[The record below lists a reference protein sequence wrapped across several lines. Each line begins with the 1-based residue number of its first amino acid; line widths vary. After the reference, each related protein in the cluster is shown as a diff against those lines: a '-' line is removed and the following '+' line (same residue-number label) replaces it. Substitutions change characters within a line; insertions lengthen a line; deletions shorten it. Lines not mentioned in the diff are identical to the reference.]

1 MPLKTSTNLY
11 HKIISFLGFLFQS
24 RNKHGVH
31 SPFVFNLITNCLG
44 KKLPNKYLILFSNY
58 KKELRI
64 HTSTIDITD
73 YNADSK
79 IIYSNKK
86 NVLKIAKDT
95 IVSTK
100 RAKLLMNL
108 MHYFNPD
115 NILEIGT
122 SLGSRTAAISISA
135 PDSKITTLESCKETG
150 YITKKMF
157 EKYNF
162 KNSRLVIGSFD
173 TSLPKELKNNNFD
186 FIYFNG
192 NHTKKATLDY
202 FKLSLAS
209 VNNDSMIVV
218 NNIHSNKE
226 MEQAWIEIKNHSK
239 VTVSIDTYQWGI
251 VFFRKEQ
258 QKEHF
263 IIRI

>member
-1 MPLKTSTNLY
+1 MSLFCTNYDLVIIGGGISGLFLAYKLCETNL
-11 HKIISFLGFLFQS
+11 KILVLEKDSNLGGRIQTKYVNNYLYEGGAA
-24 RNKHGVH
+24 R
-31 SPFVFNLITNCLG
+31 FN
-44 KKLPNKYLILFSNY
+44 
-58 KKELRI
+58 E
-64 HTSTIDITD
+64 
-73 YNADSK
+73 
-79 IIYSNKK
+79 
-86 NVLKIAKDT
+86 
-95 IVSTK
+95 
-100 RAKLLMNL
+100 
-108 MHYFNPD
+108 
-115 NILEIGT
+115 
-122 SLGSRTAAISISA
+122 
-135 PDSKITTLESCKETG
+135 
-150 YITKKMF
+150 
-157 EKYNF
+157 
-162 KNSRLVIGSFD
+162 
-173 TSLPKELKNNNFD
+173 
-186 FIYFNG
+186 